1 MARCVPLS
9 PEAEAAMTTFKGTAS
24 VLNAVRGCASGRELA
39 ERGFWDDVEVAAELN
54 VGSVVPVLT
63 NGAFVAS

>member
-1 MARCVPLS
+1 
-9 PEAEAAMTTFKGTAS
+9 MTTFKGTAS
-24 VLNAVRGCASGRELA
+24 VPNAVRGCASGRELA

-54 VGSVVPVLT
+54 VSSVVPVLT